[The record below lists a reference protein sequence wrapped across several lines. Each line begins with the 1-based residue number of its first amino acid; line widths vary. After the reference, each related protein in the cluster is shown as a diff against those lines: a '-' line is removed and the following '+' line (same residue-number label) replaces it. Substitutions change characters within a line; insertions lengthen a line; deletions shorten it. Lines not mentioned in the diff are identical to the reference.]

1 MEAHRRWTPTDRAAA
16 YRVLDHPA
24 DLWLELFAAD
34 LPRLFDQGLVAL
46 YDNLV
51 ALPDVRETESR
62 TVAAAGDSV
71 ADALRALLAEA
82 LFLFDTQGFLAAGAT
97 VTVEGGA
104 SVEEG
109 VPTAVRAELYGE
121 PLDRDRHEL
130 LAEVKAVTFHRLQ
143 AEALPDGGWRAT
155 VLLDV

>member
-1 MEAHRRWTPTDRAAA
+1 
-16 YRVLDHPA
+16 VLDHPA

-34 LPRLFDQGLVAL
+34 LPRLFEHGLVAL

-51 ALPDVRETESR
+51 PLSDVRETESR

-71 ADALRALLAEA
+71 ADALRSLLAEA
-82 LFLFDTQGFLAAGAT
+82 LFLFDTEGFLAAGAT
-97 VTVEGGA
+97 VTVQGGGAVEEGASVQGGA
-104 SVEEG
+104 SVEDG
-109 VPTAVRAELYGE
+109 VPIAVRARLYGE

-130 LAEVKAVTFHRLQ
+130 LAEVKAVTFHRLR
-143 AEALPDGGWRAT
+143 AEARPDGSWRAT

>member
-1 MEAHRRWTPTDRAAA
+1 MEACRRWTPADRAAA

-24 DLWLELFAAD
+24 DLWLEVFGAG
-34 LPRLFDQGLVAL
+34 LPQLLEHGLVAL

-51 ALPDVRETESR
+51 ALSAVQPTVSR
-62 TVAAAGDSV
+62 TIAAQGATA

-82 LFLFDTQGFLAAGAT
+82 LFLFDTEGFLAAGAR
-97 VTVEGGA
+97 VTVA
-104 SVEEG
+104 EG
-109 VPTAVRAELYGE
+109 VPIAVRAELCGE

-130 LAEVKAVTFHRLQ
+130 LAEVKAVTYHRLL
-143 AEALPDGGWRAT
+143 AEARPDGSWRAT